1 MALAQGQSVAQVC
14 RALGVTEQTYYR
26 WRKEY
31 GGMRVAQ
38 AKRLKQLEGEN
49 ARLRRAVADLTVANQ
64 TSGKRP
70 EGDLVSPTRARAGK
84 CAPCSLTELFVAHG
98 SPAHPRA
105 DNAPRVHQ
113 PGRAE
118 MAWPRRSP
126 VRSSPGP
133 AAPGRERLHPRG
145 LQRQAAGRATQ
156 AARSSTR
163 PRKPRPRSRAGA
175 RTTTSP
181 APTNPLGYR
190 PPPPGTTIPVPAY
203 PAAPRTNQ
211 PQPETTATPQH

>member
-70 EGDLVSPTRARAGK
+70 K
-84 CAPCSLTELFVAHG
+84 
-98 SPAHPRA
+98 
-105 DNAPRVHQ
+105 
-113 PGRAE
+113 
-118 MAWPRRSP
+118 
-126 VRSSPGP
+126 
-133 AAPGRERLHPRG
+133 
-145 LQRQAAGRATQ
+145 
-156 AARSSTR
+156 
-163 PRKPRPRSRAGA
+163 
-175 RTTTSP
+175 
-181 APTNPLGYR
+181 
-190 PPPPGTTIPVPAY
+190 GTL
-203 PAAPRTNQ
+203 
-211 PQPETTATPQH
+211 